1 MTEPTRRLD
10 PTRADAAITSREFA
24 LEIPRRGIVAG
35 QEWNPAGLRGR
46 VGIIH
51 GLGDHAG
58 RYGRAV
64 RALVDK
70 GFVVEAIDLP
80 GHGRSYGPR
89 GHVESW
95 DEYREAMEAW
105 WDRPRELGGP
115 PIALVGHSMGA
126 LLALEWAIRRPDE
139 LRGIVLSA
147 PPFEVVLR
155 ATMLKVR
162 MAQIIVRLWPGF
174 SQQTT
179 ILPSMLS
186 HDPEVIR
193 AHNEDPLVHYLMSA
207 RLFFEFQSVN
217 AALRQS
223 APRLPV
229 PALVLHGTGDVISS
243 PVGSERWAKAA
254 PPGMAD
260 LRLYEGLYH
269 EILNEPDGPRIAEEA
284 AAWIERR
291 PTR

>member
-1 MTEPTRRLD
+1 MTNPSSPPD
-10 PTRADAAITSREFA
+10 PTRTDPSIPREEFA
-24 LEIPRRGIVAG
+24 LQIPGRGTLAG
-35 QEWNPAGLRGR
+35 VEWNPSGRSGR

-64 RALVDK
+64 RALVDR
-70 GFVVEAIDLP
+70 GFAVEALDLP

-89 GHVESW
+89 GHVDSW

-105 WDRPRELGGP
+105 MARPRAEGGAP
-115 PIALVGHSMGA
+115 VALVGHSMGA
-126 LLALEWAIRRPDE
+126 LLALEWAIRRPED
-139 LRGIVLSA
+139 LRAIVLSA

-162 MAQIIVRLWPGF
+162 MAQLVVRLWPGF
-174 SQQTT
+174 SQKTT

-186 HDPEVIR
+186 HDPDVVR
-193 AHNEDPLVHYLMSA
+193 AHNDDPLIHYLMSA
-207 RLFFEFQSVN
+207 RLFFEFQAVN

-223 APRLPV
+223 APKLPV
-229 PALVLHGTGDVISS
+229 PALVLHGTGDLISS
-243 PVGSERWAKAA
+243 SVGSERWAKAA
-254 PPGMAD
+254 PPGLAE

-269 EILNEPDGPRIAEEA
+269 EILNEPEGPRIAEA
-284 AAWIERR
+284 MAAWLAAPPSR
-291 PTR
+291 